1 MARASLARGPV
12 FIPSIPYPP
21 GRGHTRNHGARTGR
35 AVAPHC
41 RQFVVRRRQADGI
54 NSQVYAE
61 VVGALSAL
69 TALLYSVPF
78 ILRFAVVPAW
88 SFVLF
93 ILWTA
98 LFGLFGNMYINEDPE
113 GNGDIKRMKNAVWV
127 DLANMLLWFIHTA
140 GAAAY
145 WWFHRERHSRF
156 TGRAKV

>member
-1 MARASLARGPV
+1 MGP
-12 FIPSIPYPP
+12 
-21 GRGHTRNHGARTGR
+21 
-35 AVAPHC
+35 
-41 RQFVVRRRQADGI
+41 RRRQIRRTGDGRLTDPTP
-54 NSQVYAE
+54 QVYAE

-78 ILRFAVVPAW
+78 VLRFAAVPAW

-127 DLANMLLWFIHTA
+127 DLANMLLWFIHTV